1 MKNYS
6 IWKDNIELPE
16 FNKLNKD
23 IEVDVLI
30 IGGGMTGI
38 NTLYQLSNTY
48 LEVVLVEQNKIG
60 MGVTVNSTG
69 KLTYLQDSLYEKI
82 KKSNDEEK
90 AKDFDFSGDEK
101 KKEAHWGRDKNVRDV
116 LIHLWEWHKLL
127 LRWVKN
133 NRDLKNVKI
142 QFLEEGYSWK
152 TYGAMNKVFWER
164 NQEVSESDALELLKK
179 SHSEVM
185 ELLEGFSEAELF
197 EKDVFDW
204 VGGSVLG
211 SYFVSNTSS
220 HYDWA
225 MKKLK
230 AHKKLVL
237 GK

>member
-1 MKNYS
+1 MARPRNKADLIVAATENFE
-6 IWKDNIELPE
+6 KLVKMIEE
-16 FNKLNKD
+16 
-23 IEVDVLI
+23 
-30 IGGGMTGI
+30 M
-38 NTLYQLSNTY
+38 S
-48 LEVVLVEQNKIG
+48 
-60 MGVTVNSTG
+60 
-69 KLTYLQDSLYEKI
+69 
-82 KKSNDEEK
+82 DEEK

-101 KKEAHWGRDKNVRDV
+101 KKEAHWGRDKNVRDI

-127 LRWVKN
+127 LRWAKN

-164 NQEVSESDALELLKK
+164 NQEVSESEALELVKK

-211 SYFVSNTSS
+211 SYFVSTTSS

-225 MKKLK
+225 MKKFK

>member
-1 MKNYS
+1 MAR
-6 IWKDNIELPE
+6 PR
-16 FNKLNKD
+16 NKAD
-23 IEVDVLI
+23 LI
-30 IGGGMTGI
+30 VAATE
-38 NTLYQLSNTY
+38 NF
-48 LEVVLVEQNKIG
+48 EKLVEMI
-60 MGVTVNSTG
+60 
-69 KLTYLQDSLYEKI
+69 EKM
-82 KKSNDEEK
+82 SDEEK

-164 NQEVSESDALELLKK
+164 NQEVSESDALELVKK

-211 SYFVSNTSS
+211 SYFVSTTSS
-220 HYDWA
+220 HYEWA